1 MDAVQK
7 ANQYIR
13 EKRTEVVDEYRN
25 HFHLMAPVGWINDP
39 NGFIYFRGEYH
50 LFYQFYPYDSVWG
63 PMHWGHAKSK
73 DLLHW
78 EELPVALAPGE
89 SYDKDGC
96 FSGSAI
102 EKDGKLYLMY
112 TGHTVVGEQ
121 VRQVQCLAVS
131 EDGIVF
137 KKYAQNPIIAEEH
150 IADVAQIDDFRDPK
164 VFQREGHFYS
174 VVAAKTAESR
184 GQILLFESEDLLEWQ
199 FSSVLLEGDDEQGV
213 MWECPDLFHL
223 DGKDVLILSPI
234 EMDKKGLSYWNTSST
249 VAFIGAVD
257 WQTGRFIVENH
268 HEIDHGVDFYAPQTC
283 LGKEDKRIMVAWMQ
297 MWHRTMPTHDLGHK
311 WSGSM
316 TLPRELFVEKNR
328 LLQRPIQTLYQSLD
342 ITLQK
347 ENLELSEQPIIL
359 EKVISDQTYAALSIA
374 MNDAQEVALLFGH
387 GGNTLE
393 FHYSAEESLVTVSRK
408 NSGWKISG
416 NEEETYDFR
425 CMRVPLVDGKLKVEI
440 VRDTSSMEW
449 FFNDS
454 TAMSFTFY
462 EKSKGHDL
470 MLSASD
476 RAVLTSIKIGEIQ

>member
-184 GQILLFESEDLLEWQ
+184 GQILL
-199 FSSVLLEGDDEQGV
+199 
-213 MWECPDLFHL
+213 
-223 DGKDVLILSPI
+223 LS
-234 EMDKKGLSYWNTSST
+234 
-249 VAFIGAVD
+249 
-257 WQTGRFIVENH
+257 R
-268 HEIDHGVDFYAPQTC
+268 
-283 LGKEDKRIMVAWMQ
+283 RI
-297 MWHRTMPTHDLGHK
+297 
-311 WSGSM
+311 
-316 TLPRELFVEKNR
+316 F
-328 LLQRPIQTLYQSLD
+328 
-342 ITLQK
+342 
-347 ENLELSEQPIIL
+347 
-359 EKVISDQTYAALSIA
+359 
-374 MNDAQEVALLFGH
+374 
-387 GGNTLE
+387 
-393 FHYSAEESLVTVSRK
+393 
-408 NSGWKISG
+408 
-416 NEEETYDFR
+416 
-425 CMRVPLVDGKLKVEI
+425 
-440 VRDTSSMEW
+440 
-449 FFNDS
+449 
-454 TAMSFTFY
+454 
-462 EKSKGHDL
+462 
-470 MLSASD
+470 
-476 RAVLTSIKIGEIQ
+476 